1 MIPGIHIALGTGM
14 IVLMTVIHVIG
25 LIGLANTLPRLS
37 KWARHNCPRLVA
49 GLLLVTSVIWLIAI
63 HTLEVWIWA
72 LVYIQVGEFGDIASA
87 LYFSTVTATTLGFG
101 DVVLSSDWQLLSA
114 FEAMGGLIL
123 FGAST
128 AFLLS
133 IMGHL
138 FKQMEEK

>member
-1 MIPGIHIALGTGM
+1 MTGIHIALGTGM

-37 KWARHNCPRLVA
+37 NWARHNCPRLGA
-49 GLLLVTSVIWLIAI
+49 GIMLMTSVIWLITI
-63 HTLEVWIWA
+63 HTIEVWIWA
-72 LVYIQVGEFGDIASA
+72 LVYMQIGEFGGIASA

-101 DVVLSSDWQLLSA
+101 DVVLSPDWRLLSA

-133 IMGHL
+133 VMAHL